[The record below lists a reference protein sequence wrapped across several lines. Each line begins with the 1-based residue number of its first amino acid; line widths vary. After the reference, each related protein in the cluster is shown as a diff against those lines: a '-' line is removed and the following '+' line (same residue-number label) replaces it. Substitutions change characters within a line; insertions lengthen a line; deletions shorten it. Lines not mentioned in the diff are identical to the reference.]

1 MFRGNLLIFIMS
13 CHIIIMS
20 LTFKTQ
26 FPLQIIWR
34 SVMFLYGIKHFI
46 KLSINSLSVVGI
58 FTAEPIG
65 QNDTLGMSNLVYLC
79 IYFFIL
85 NINYNE
91 VVVSR
96 RIDNCDYSNSITDLL
111 TVSLKSLFMNRT
123 WSTLFKEQCPPWYS
137 KP

>member
-1 MFRGNLLIFIMS
+1 
-13 CHIIIMS
+13 
-20 LTFKTQ
+20 
-26 FPLQIIWR
+26 
-34 SVMFLYGIKHFI
+34 MFLYGIKHFI

-123 WSTLFKEQCPPWYS
+123 WSTLFKEQCPP
-137 KP
+137 